1 MENIK
6 SSQIP
11 IISKGIVASI
21 PNSSILIF
29 NSDMRYVFAE
39 GEELVKRGYKTDEMV
54 GKTIYEVIP
63 NSYTFLLPLYQR
75 AINGENFQIK
85 MENGDAIY
93 MVTFS
98 CIKASDNGPN
108 YGMAVTQNITDLIR
122 TERLLDEQKQ
132 LYGDVLDA
140 ISAGVW
146 HWPDIKKPKQWW
158 SKRYYELLGY
168 EENEIDASLTN
179 FSKLIHPDD
188 VKPAYAIHTQHTPKY
203 PVFYIEYRLKSK
215 SGVYKWY
222 LASGKIKF
230 NNVGEPVS
238 MLGSLID
245 INDRKVA
252 EDSLI
257 NATLKFRGI
266 FNNVSS
272 YMALLSPDGKYV
284 ECSPS
289 LLSLRRKSLYEVL
302 DTYIWDLG
310 QSAIDKIGGEAL
322 KRFVEDANKG
332 VQSKESILFAGDTMG
347 TKYLTVTAKPI
358 YDTDRKVAFIIMEA
372 YDITDI
378 TEAKNTL
385 ASQKE
390 QLENF
395 AYITSHNLR
404 APAANINMLVDL
416 LKHDVEPESKD
427 QYLQKITQSATL
439 LIETIDTLAEILKI
453 RNNVDVAKDNV
464 TFAEILEKAEGEMA
478 AIIKN
483 GNAVITSNFDK
494 CTGVSFPK
502 AYMKSIFINMITNS
516 IKYASADRA
525 PKISITSYLEN
536 DSPVLAF
543 SDNGIGID
551 LNRHSGKIFGLYK
564 VFTRRKDAH
573 GVGLFLV
580 KNQVESQGGNI
591 SVASTLGE
599 GTTFTIHF

>member
-1 MENIK
+1 
-6 SSQIP
+6 
-11 IISKGIVASI
+11 
-21 PNSSILIF
+21 
-29 NSDMRYVFAE
+29 
-39 GEELVKRGYKTDEMV
+39 
-54 GKTIYEVIP
+54 
-63 NSYTFLLPLYQR
+63 
-75 AINGENFQIK
+75 

-98 CIKASDNGPN
+98 FIKSSEGGPS
-108 YGMAVTQNITDLIR
+108 YGMAVTQNITGLIQ

-230 NNVGEPVS
+230 NNLGEPTS

-252 EDSLI
+252 EDALI

-272 YMALLSPDGKYV
+272 YMVLLSPDGKYV

-289 LLSLRRKSLYEVL
+289 LLSLHRKSLYEVL
-302 DTYIWDLG
+302 DTYVWDLG
-310 QSAIDKIGGEAL
+310 PSPIDKAGGEIL
-322 KRFVEDANKG
+322 KRFIDDANKG
-332 VQSKESILFAGDTMG
+332 IQSKESILFSGEHLG
-347 TKYLTVTAKPI
+347 NKYLTVTAKPI

-416 LKHDVEPESKD
+416 LKHDVEPDSKGL
-427 QYLQKITQSATL
+427 YLQKITQSATV

-453 RNNVDVAKDNV
+453 RNNADIAKDNISLPELL
-464 TFAEILEKAEGEMA
+464 AKIEGEMA
-478 AIIKN
+478 AIIQN
-483 GNAVITSNFDK
+483 GNATIVSNFDK
-494 CTGVSFPK
+494 CTNVSFPR
-502 AYMKSIFINMITNS
+502 AYMKSIFTNMITNS
-516 IKYASADRA
+516 IKYASTDRA
-525 PKISITSYLEN
+525 PHITITSYMEN
-536 DSPVLAF
+536 DSPVLQF

>member
-1 MENIK
+1 ME
-6 SSQIP
+6 SRD
-11 IISKGIVASI
+11 V
-21 PNSSILIF
+21 
-29 NSDMRYVFAE
+29 
-39 GEELVKRGYKTDEMV
+39 
-54 GKTIYEVIP
+54 
-63 NSYTFLLPLYQR
+63 
-75 AINGENFQIK
+75 
-85 MENGDAIY
+85 IY

-98 CIKASDNGPN
+98 CLKAEDNGPC
-108 YGMAVTQNITDLIR
+108 YGMAVTQNITELIR

-132 LYGDVLDA
+132 LYGDVLEA
-140 ISAGVW
+140 VSAGVW
-146 HWPDIKKPKQWW
+146 HWPDIKKPVQWW

-168 EENEIDASLTN
+168 AEDEIEASLIN

-188 VKPAYAIHTQHTPKY
+188 VKPAFAIHTQHSPKY

-230 NNVGEPVS
+230 NNQGEPTS

-252 EDSLI
+252 EDALI

-266 FNNVSS
+266 FNNASS

-289 LLSLRRKSLYEVL
+289 LLNLRRKSLYEVL

-310 QSAIDKIGGEAL
+310 TSPVDKTGGETL
-322 KRFVEDANKG
+322 KRFIDDANKG
-332 VQSKESILFAGDTMG
+332 KQSKESILFTGETMG

-416 LKHDVEPESKD
+416 LKHDIEPESKD
-427 QYLQKITQSATL
+427 QYLQKITQSATV
-439 LIETIDTLAEILKI
+439 LIDTIDTLAEILKI
-453 RNNVDVAKDNV
+453 RNNVEVTKDTIDFAKMLSQV
-464 TFAEILEKAEGEMA
+464 EGEMD
-478 AIIKN
+478 AIIN
-483 GNAVITSNFDK
+483 TGNATIVSNFDK
-494 CTGVSFPK
+494 CPSVKFPK
-502 AYMKSIFINMITNS
+502 AYMKSVFINMITNS
-516 IKYASADRA
+516 IKYASTDRA
-525 PKISITSYLEN
+525 PHITITSYMEN
-536 DSPVLAF
+536 DGPVLQF

-591 SVASTLGE
+591 SVTSTLGQ

>member
-1 MENIK
+1 MDSIK

-39 GEELVKRGYKTDEMV
+39 GEELVKRGYTPDDMV

-63 NSYTFLLPLYQR
+63 HSYTFFLPLYQR
-75 AINGENFQIK
+75 ALNGENFQIK
-85 MENGDAIY
+85 LESGDTIY

-98 CIKASDNGPN
+98 CIKAEEDGPS
-108 YGMAVTQNITDLIR
+108 YGMAVTQNITDLIQA
-122 TERLLDEQKQ
+122 ERLLDEQKQ
-132 LYGDVLDA
+132 LYADVLDA
-140 ISAGVW
+140 ILAGVW
-146 HWPDIKKPKQWW
+146 HWPDIKKPQQWW
-158 SKRYYELLGY
+158 SKRYYDLLGY
-168 EENEIDASLTN
+168 EENEIDANLTN

-188 VKPAYAIHTQHTPKY
+188 VKAAYAIHTQHTPKY
-203 PVFYIEYRLKSK
+203 PIFYIEYRLKNK

-222 LASGKIKF
+222 LASGKIRF
-230 NNVGEPVS
+230 NNAGEPVS

-252 EDSLI
+252 EDALI

-272 YMALLSPDGKYV
+272 YMALLDADGKYV

-289 LLSLRRKSLYEVL
+289 LLNLRQKSLYEVL
-302 DTYIWDLG
+302 NTYIWDLG
-310 QSAIDKIGGEAL
+310 PSAIDKAGSEIL
-322 KRFVEDANKG
+322 KRFVDDANKG
-332 VQSKESILFAGDTMG
+332 IQSKESILFAGPKLG

-372 YDITDI
+372 HDITDI
-378 TEAKNTL
+378 TMAKNTL

-416 LKHDVEPESKD
+416 LKHDVEPDSKE
-427 QYLQKITQSATL
+427 QYLQKITQSASV

-453 RNNVDVAKDNV
+453 RNNADIAKDNLNLPD
-464 TFAEILEKAEGEMA
+464 ILEKVKGEMA

-483 GNAVITSNFDK
+483 GNATIVSNFDK
-494 CTGVSFPK
+494 CTTVSFPK
-502 AYMKSIFINMITNS
+502 AYLKSIFINMITNS
-516 IKYASADRA
+516 IKYASADR
-525 PKISITSYLEN
+525 PPHISITSYMEN
-536 DSPVLAF
+536 NRPVLVF

-591 SVASTLGE
+591 SVASTLGQ